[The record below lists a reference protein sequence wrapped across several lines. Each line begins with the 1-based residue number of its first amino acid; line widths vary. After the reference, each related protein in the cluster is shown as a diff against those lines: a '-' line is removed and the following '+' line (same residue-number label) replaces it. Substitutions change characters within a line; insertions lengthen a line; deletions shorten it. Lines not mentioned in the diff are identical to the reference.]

1 MKNIFISKKVFNL
14 VLMSVL
20 FALFTNG
27 CSLHHRLRV
36 PYKHKVHA
44 HKVHIHKVASYQ
56 YRGGYKKS
64 NPYAPIGGYNSKSVS
79 SVSSHRLS
87 SYPQRVQSSNYSS
100 YRGQAPLKIA
110 TNVSEI
116 DTRIKSRRVIG
127 GDNSKSVSPVSSH
140 RLSSYPQR
148 VQSSNYSSYR
158 AQAPLKIATNASEI
172 DAQAKSTRPMYISSQ
187 PMRIPSDV
195 RFMNLSTYR
204 NVMLS
209 IINRTR
215 ASAMGGYPGTDI
227 PVYWNRFLTKAA
239 EAHSRDMAVHKFIS
253 HLGSGDRTDYARKAP
268 GQGSNFYERI
278 IFYGYPAQA
287 GNTAGEILTVTKDS
301 IVGTRELMP
310 HFQHAIENFLKSRKH
325 SYVLK
330 NPRLNRI
337 GISAYRS
344 GNAIYWV
351 IELVE
356 ERDS

>member
-1 MKNIFISKKVFNL
+1 
-14 VLMSVL
+14 
-20 FALFTNG
+20 
-27 CSLHHRLRV
+27 
-36 PYKHKVHA
+36 
-44 HKVHIHKVASYQ
+44 
-56 YRGGYKKS
+56 
-64 NPYAPIGGYNSKSVS
+64 
-79 SVSSHRLS
+79 
-87 SYPQRVQSSNYSS
+87 
-100 YRGQAPLKIA
+100 
-110 TNVSEI
+110 
-116 DTRIKSRRVIG
+116 
-127 GDNSKSVSPVSSH
+127 
-140 RLSSYPQR
+140 
-148 VQSSNYSSYR
+148 
-158 AQAPLKIATNASEI
+158 
-172 DAQAKSTRPMYISSQ
+172 MYISSQ
-187 PMRIPSDV
+187 PMYIPSDV

-209 IINRTR
+209 IVNRTR

-278 IFYGYPAQA
+278 IFYGYPAKP

-301 IVGTRELMP
+301 IVGTREIMP

>member
-100 YRGQAPLKIA
+100 YR
-110 TNVSEI
+110 
-116 DTRIKSRRVIG
+116 
-127 GDNSKSVSPVSSH
+127 
-140 RLSSYPQR
+140 
-148 VQSSNYSSYR
+148 

-209 IINRTR
+209 IVNRTR
-215 ASAMGGYPGTDI
+215 ASAMGGYPGTGI

-278 IFYGYPAQA
+278 IFYGYPAKP

-344 GNAIYWV
+344 RNAIYWV